1 MDMHGVRGSSDVFVD
16 RASCVRSAPIM
27 SRASCAHSLCT
38 SEHAAKGM
46 DKLCAQPLLQHAG
59 NPVAR
64 ASRLG

>member
-1 MDMHGVRGSSDVFVD
+1 MVSAAVVMSLLIEQAVC
-16 RASCVRSAPIM
+16 AARSAPIM
-27 SRASCAHSLCT
+27 SRASCAHSLRT

-46 DKLCAQPLLQHAG
+46 DKLCAQPLLQHVR